1 MSLQLVKPGDVD
13 LSKVDVEFA
22 HIKGKRLHY
31 DAAGRSTVI
40 ERRQQLD
47 KPPFVASAQLW
58 ARAVETF
65 HATRARGGAR
75 GVPFIV
81 VVDIY
86 RQLGGDFR

>member
-1 MSLQLVKPGDVD
+1 MNLVRPGDVD
-13 LSKVDVEFA
+13 LSRVDVEFA
-22 HIKGKRLHY
+22 HIKGGRLQY

-47 KPPFVASAQLW
+47 RPPFVASAQLW
-58 ARAVETF
+58 ARAVDTF
-65 HATRARGGAR
+65 HQLRGRGQAR

-81 VVDIY
+81 VVNIY

>member
-1 MSLQLVKPGDVD
+1 LQLVKPGDVD
-13 LSKVDVEFA
+13 LSRVDVEFA
-22 HIKGKRLHY
+22 HIRNGRLRY

-47 KPPFVASAQLW
+47 KPPFVASAAMW
-58 ARAVETF
+58 ATAVELF
-65 HATRARGGAR
+65 HAERARGGAR

-86 RQLGGDFR
+86 RKIGGDFR